1 VAARVLV
8 TRDLPDGGMDPLRAA
23 GLEVVRRVTDDPY
36 TPAELVDLAPQF
48 DAMVCLLSD
57 RIDSSMLEA
66 GAGGRL
72 RVVANVAVGYD
83 NIDVGAARRVGVA
96 VCTTPDVLTETTA
109 DVAFLLILGA
119 PRLAQDAEAQLRT
132 GNWIGFGI
140 SSNLG
145 RDVHGSLLGLLGYG
159 RIARAVARRAS
170 GFGMEVLHH
179 ARHDTGLPGY
189 VADLDDLV
197 SQVDIL
203 SIHVPLTA
211 ATHHLLDGPRL
222 ARMKP
227 TAVVVNTAR
236 GAVVDEGALVDAL
249 RAGTIFAA
257 GLDVFENEPRVR
269 QDLLDTPRVMALPH
283 IGSATF
289 ETRRRMARL
298 ACQGAADV
306 LAGRRP
312 ANLLTE

>member
-1 VAARVLV
+1 MAARVLV

-23 GLEVVRRVTDDPY
+23 GLEVVRRATDDPY

-57 RIDSSMLEA
+57 RIDSSTLEA

-83 NIDVGAARRVGVA
+83 NIDVDAARRVGVA

-145 RDVHGSLLGLLGYG
+145 RDVT
-159 RIARAVARRAS
+159 ARCWGCWV
-170 GFGMEVLHH
+170 
-179 ARHDTGLPGY
+179 
-189 VADLDDLV
+189 
-197 SQVDIL
+197 
-203 SIHVPLTA
+203 TA
-211 ATHHLLDGPRL
+211 ASRGRSPGGP
-222 ARMKP
+222 A
-227 TAVVVNTAR
+227 
-236 GAVVDEGALVDAL
+236 
-249 RAGTIFAA
+249 
-257 GLDVFENEPRVR
+257 
-269 QDLLDTPRVMALPH
+269 
-283 IGSATF
+283 GSAWRSCT
-289 ETRRRMARL
+289 TPGTTPV
-298 ACQGAADV
+298 C
-306 LAGRRP
+306 P
-312 ANLLTE
+312 ATWQTSTTW